1 MPPRFK
7 GSRATKDEK
16 TPDPQGPEALVAN
29 LDQICREKNI
39 DREVFF
45 DAIELALVTAVRRK
59 LEDEDETIEVKIDRT
74 TGEIYRTGDAAK
86 LDTAELGR
94 IAIQT
99 AKQVLMQKIREAE
112 SDQVYDEYFS
122 KRGEII
128 TGVVQ
133 RVDSRFDNPFAQ
145 PRADGRVD
153 PPNLTVNIGGRL
165 EASFPR
171 REQIFDERFNIG
183 DRVRAVLL
191 DVRRQ
196 GQRVRA
202 TVSRA
207 SPMFVR
213 RLFEIEVPEIGDR
226 IIEIKAIEREA
237 GYRSKVAVTSHD
249 MKVDCVGACVGQR
262 GSRIKGIIDELNGE
276 KIDIVRWA
284 DSPDMLIQNALR
296 PARIKSITLDYDRRI
311 ARLVVPDDQLSLAIG
326 KRGQNVRLG
335 AKLCR
340 WDFHIIT
347 ETQEAAWRT
356 STVSTFKALPGVTD
370 EMAYKIFDA
379 DFESYSEIYTA
390 GIERLLAIDGMTQEM
405 ADEIYA
411 FVAEH
416 QSGPVM
422 ITDAVYAEGAYR
434 MPDGRYLEPGQARP
448 GEFRISADD
457 PSKGVGVTGAEKF
470 GALWSTATD
479 ADGVPTGPTR
489 ETLGDIFANE
499 RD

>member
-7 GSRATKDEK
+7 GARAAKDEK
-16 TPDPQGPEALVAN
+16 AAETQGPKALIDN

-59 LEDEDETIEVKIDRT
+59 LEDEDETIEVKIDRN

-112 SDQVYDEYFS
+112 SDQIFDEYHS

-191 DVRRQ
+191 DVKRQ

-249 MKVDCVGACVGQR
+249 MKVDAVGACVGQR

-347 ETQEAAWRT
+347 ETQEAAWRNA
-356 STVSTFKALPGVTD
+356 TVATFKALPGVS
-370 EMAYKIFDA
+370 EELSYKIFDA
-379 DFESYSEIYTA
+379 DFESYAEIYSA
-390 GIERLLAIDGMTQEM
+390 GPERLLAIDGMTP
-405 ADEIYA
+405 EIA
-411 FVAEH
+411 AGILEFVAEN
-416 QSGPVM
+416 QTGPVM

-448 GEFRISADD
+448 GEFRIGGEEAGKGATSSA
-457 PSKGVGVTGAEKF
+457 AEKF
-470 GALWSTATD
+470 GALFSSAVEGP
-479 ADGVPTGPTR
+479 DGTMGPTR
-489 ETLGDIFANE
+489 EILGDIFAND